1 MQRLRADTAR
11 RAQRGQLAIAMP
23 AGSLRRNAKMVQQ
36 TQCALAHRAER
47 GLGNVGG
54 LERLVL
60 LLARGVGERRVR
72 VDDIA

>member
-1 MQRLRADTAR
+1 
-11 RAQRGQLAIAMP
+11 MP